1 MRSPQVV
8 FVQWEGTKN
17 AAHQREKGELGGNA
31 KIWEQSGTYLGPEL
45 FGQGKQDNK
54 NSGNDIIEGLF

>member
-8 FVQWEGTKN
+8 FVQWDPKMLKT
-17 AAHQREKGELGGNA
+17 EKGELGGNA

-54 NSGNDIIEGLF
+54 NSGNVIIEGVF